1 MATIAGRAFHQAE
14 RPDVLSGTPRAH
26 AIDRWIY
33 VFTAVS
39 FIAIVLVGFV
49 PDSITKVA
57 AVAAAKRPPFPLA
70 MHVHAVLMGAF
81 LLLLL
86 ARTVLAATGRC
97 DLHRRLGLTAMV
109 LAPALVVAGIVLA
122 PTIYHSVW
130 DAARSGPPELRAA
143 MAARVPELDNILLLQ
158 IRAGL
163 LFSFFLAIGLR
174 ARAQDP
180 GFHKRMMILATA
192 MPLPAAI
199 DRILWLPTTLPA
211 SAIATDLYV
220 ALAVVP
226 MFAWDVLRNRAL
238 HPAYQLWLPVYLAAS
253 IAVNLLWDTAWWHSA
268 AHAIMRV

>member
-1 MATIAGRAFHQAE
+1 MATIAGRAFHEAD

-39 FIAIVLVGFV
+39 FIAIVLVGFI

-57 AVAAAKRPPFPLA
+57 AVGAAKRPPFPLA

-86 ARTVLAATGRC
+86 AQTILAAIGRC

-109 LAPALVVAGIVLA
+109 LAGFVLA

-130 DAARSGPPELRAA
+130 DAARSGRPELRAA
-143 MAARVPELDNILLLQ
+143 MTARVPELDNILLLQ

-174 ARAQDP
+174 ARGRDP
-180 GFHKRMMILATA
+180 GFHKRIMILATA

-199 DRILWLPTTLPA
+199 DRMMWLPTTLPA

-220 ALAVVP
+220 ALAMAP
-226 MFAWDVLRNRAL
+226 MLVWDVLRNRAL
-238 HPAYQLWLPVYLAAS
+238 HPAYQLWLPVYVAAS
-253 IAVNLLWDTAWWHSA
+253 LAVNLLWDTAWWHSA
-268 AHAIMRV
+268 AHAVMRV